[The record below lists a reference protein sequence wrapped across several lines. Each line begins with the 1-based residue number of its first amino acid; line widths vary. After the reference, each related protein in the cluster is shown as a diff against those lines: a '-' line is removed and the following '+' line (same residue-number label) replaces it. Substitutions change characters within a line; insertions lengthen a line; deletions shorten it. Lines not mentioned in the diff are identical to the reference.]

1 MILLGIDIGGSTTKG
16 APVDIATGRLT
27 EPAITL
33 LTPQPATPAAVVAVI
48 RDLAG
53 RFSTTGPIGFGL
65 PSVVK
70 QGCVYTAANI
80 DPSWVGVEGAQLVS
94 NELGRRSVLLNDA
107 DAAGLAEMRVG
118 AGRGVGGTVI
128 VLTFGTGIGSSI
140 FVDGVLVPNTEFGH
154 LEMHGQEAE
163 ALASGRARI
172 TRGLSWSGW
181 ADAVNEYLYHM
192 HRLFWPSTFIL
203 CGGVTENYR
212 EFGHLLK
219 SPAHI
224 VPGDLRLEGG
234 IVGAALAAAEAG
246 V

>member
-1 MILLGIDIGGSTTKG
+1 MILLGIDTGGSTIKG
-16 APVDIATGRLT
+16 APVNIAAGRLA

-33 LTPQPATPAAVVAVI
+33 LTPRPATPAAVAAVA
-48 RDLAG
+48 RELAG
-53 RFSTTGPIGFGL
+53 RFATTGPIGFGL
-65 PSVVK
+65 PSVIRH
-70 QGCVYTAANI
+70 GRVYTAANI
-80 DPSWVGVEGAQLVS
+80 DPSWVGAEGAQLMS
-94 NELGRRSVLLNDA
+94 DMLGRRCVLMNDA

-140 FVDGVLVPNTEFGH
+140 FIDGVLVPNTEFGH
-154 LEMHGQEAE
+154 LEMNGVEAE
-163 ALASGRARI
+163 EVASGRARVQL
-172 TRGLSWSGW
+172 GLSWPVW
-181 ADAVNEYLYHM
+181 AEGVNAYLQHM

-203 CGGVTENYR
+203 CGGVTENYG

-219 SPAHI
+219 SPARI

-246 V
+246 A

>member
-1 MILLGIDIGGSTTKG
+1 MILLGIDTGGSTIKG
-16 APVDIATGRLT
+16 APVNIAAGRLA

-33 LTPQPATPAAVVAVI
+33 LTPQPATPAAVAAVA
-48 RDLAG
+48 RELAG
-53 RFSTTGPIGFGL
+53 RFATSGPIGFGL
-65 PSVVK
+65 PSVVRH
-70 QGCVYTAANI
+70 GRVYTAANL
-80 DPSWVGVEGAQLVS
+80 DPSWLGAEGAQLMS
-94 NELGRRSVLLNDA
+94 DTLGRPCVLMNDA

-140 FVDGVLVPNTEFGH
+140 FIDGVLVPNTEFGH
-154 LEMHGQEAE
+154 LEMNGVEAE
-163 ALASGRARI
+163 ERASGRARVKL
-172 TRGLSWSGW
+172 GLSWPAW
-181 ADAVNEYLYHM
+181 AEGVNAYLQQM

-203 CGGVTENYR
+203 CGGVTENYG

-246 V
+246 A